1 MAQEPEYRDNLRRR
15 LMKKFMDEDF
25 LLTTET
31 AKNLYHNYAEKLP
44 IIDYHCHLSPQEIY
58 EDVRYENITQVWLG
72 ADHYKWRQ
80 MRSNGVEEKYIT
92 GDASDREKF
101 QKWAETLEKAI
112 GNPLYHWSHLEL
124 KKYFGYE
131 GHLCGDTAQEVW
143 DLTSEKL
150 KQENMSARGLILQSN
165 VDTICTTDDPIDSLE
180 WHRKIKEDG
189 FEVKVLPAWRPDKAM
204 NIEKADFAQY
214 IEKLAQVSGVEIKD
228 FDSLIEALKNR
239 MDFFAENGCTVS
251 DHGLEYV
258 MYESYEPAE
267 VNEIVKTRLSDGVL
281 TKTEARKYK
290 TAFMT
295 ALGREYA
302 KKNWVMQLHY
312 GVQRDLN
319 KKVFNALGPDAG
331 IDAINTYSSSIEM
344 GQYLNALAIDDSL
357 PKTIIYSLNPADNAA
372 IGTVIG
378 CFQDSSAVGKI
389 QHGAAWWFNDHKT
402 GMMEQMTSLAN
413 LGLLGNFVGML
424 TDSRSFLSYTRH
436 EYFRRIMCELIGGW
450 VENGEYPDD
459 EKALKQIVEGISYYN
474 CKNYFCF

>member
-214 IEKLAQVSGVEIKD
+214 ITKLAQVSGVEIKD

-281 TKTEARKYK
+281 TKTEERKYK

-474 CKNYFCF
+474 CKNYFCL